1 MYQYMFTA
9 FQKNE
14 SYRNPLE
21 VELNAQELNFELIQN
36 QVFPIY
42 VDCRVPFCEIEL
54 LVWLTLLVNNCL
66 FLWDDIQDYSCKLIS
81 RLKYSLYWK
90 PFLKNHCIVLSK
102 VRYQLFLNSSTL
114 QDKSQIFANCTK
126 LSSSFT

>member
-9 FQKNE
+9 FQKNG

-42 VDCRVPFCEIEL
+42 VDCREPFCEIEL
-54 LVWLTLLVNNCL
+54 LV
-66 FLWDDIQDYSCKLIS
+66 
-81 RLKYSLYWK
+81 
-90 PFLKNHCIVLSK
+90 
-102 VRYQLFLNSSTL
+102 
-114 QDKSQIFANCTK
+114 
-126 LSSSFT
+126 